1 MEKEQKV
8 GLTTKQTWLL
18 ATIALSEGLTKYD
31 IEQLWSKV
39 LWPSRPFK
47 IPVSDHESFNMRKTL
62 DTLVKRELIKKI
74 EGKKDITLYHI
85 YSWKLGLYLSGQ
97 PYKPYTTKTMT
108 YLSSNYLK
116 T

>member
-1 MEKEQKV
+1 MEKRQTIR
-8 GLTTKQTWLL
+8 LTTKQTWLL

-47 IPVSDHESFNMRKTL
+47 VPVSDNESFNMRKTL
-62 DTLVKRELIKKI
+62 DSLVERKLIKKI
-74 EGKKDITLYHI
+74 QGKKGITLYHI
-85 YSWKLGLYLSGQ
+85 FSWEPGLYLAGQ
-97 PYKPYTTKTMT
+97 PYKPYTTRTMCH
-108 YLSSNYLK
+108 LSSDYLK